1 MESPYERSC
10 LGGRWEVG
18 RKQNE
23 QREAGKQQVWQLVC
37 YPMLDRAAC
46 GPLLQAVISL
56 LGAGIRILL
65 LLGQWVPREALG
77 HPHSP
82 VSQHGLSSLHRT
94 GGETGV

>member
-1 MESPYERSC
+1 MSRGKLGNSRSGSLSVIPC
-10 LGGRWEVG
+10 WI
-18 RKQNE
+18 KQ
-23 QREAGKQQVWQLVC
+23 L
-37 YPMLDRAAC
+37 

-65 LLGQWVPREALG
+65 LLGQWVTREALG

-94 GGETGV
+94 GGEAGV